1 MVGHLRRVGV
11 LVLTAFQR
19 DTVSTV
25 GAHEFGSA
33 DPIAGIK
40 QSRGKRMAAIATA
53 LDAPGICFH
62 PSVNQA
68 ARTQVRNELGFL
80 SRQLERLKLIRVVH
94 WSKHRKGLS
103 CGVERMQVEEN
114 VMRGE

>member
-1 MVGHLRRVGV
+1 MS
-11 LVLTAFQR
+11 LTASQNIPAPLLAQ
-19 DTVSTV
+19 VESILY
-25 GAHEFGSA
+25 A
-33 DPIAGIK
+33 AGEPASIT
-40 QSRGKRMAAIATA
+40 AIATA